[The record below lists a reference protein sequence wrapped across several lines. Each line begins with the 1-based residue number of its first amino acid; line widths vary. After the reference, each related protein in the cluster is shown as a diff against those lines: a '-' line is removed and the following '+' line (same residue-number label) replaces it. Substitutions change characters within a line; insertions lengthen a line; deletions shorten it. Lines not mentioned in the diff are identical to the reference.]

1 KEALPQAVL
10 LNGDYYSYNN
20 SIDWVV
26 TNPPYS
32 DLDRWLTH
40 SFAIANQGVAL
51 LLGLLNVT
59 PRRLEMANKAGFG
72 LTSIHLCKVY
82 HWFGISAFCVWR
94 RGAGDIIKYIDPWG
108 RKEVDHIE
116 GEVIFGKG
124 EYSSHAQGA
133 DDIHSYYGWLIKD
146 KYNVKPLTQDSC
158 YKVVGNIYSNPELL
172 KK

>member
-1 KEALPQAVL
+1 MREQKFRAWDKKKKYMFYPTELMLNIQGEHQGRVEWVYDEEDCKVFDFVL
-10 LNGDYYSYNN
+10 LEY
-20 SIDWVV
+20 
-26 TNPPYS
+26 T
-32 DLDRWLTH
+32 
-40 SFAIANQGVAL
+40 
-51 LLGLLNVT
+51 
-59 PRRLEMANKAGFG
+59 GF
-72 LTSIHLCKVY
+72 KFNDVEAY
-82 HWFGISAFCVWR
+82 
-94 RGAGDIIKYIDPWG
+94 AGDIIKYIDPWG

>member
-1 KEALPQAVL
+1 MKQHIAHNIKHRKHANDEFYTPRKLASELVKYLPIYDGETVLEPCYGDGAFKEALPQAVL

-94 RGAGDIIKYIDPWG
+94 RGAGDIIKYDRTVW
-108 RKEVDHIE
+108 K
-116 GEVIFGKG
+116 
-124 EYSSHAQGA
+124 
-133 DDIHSYYGWLIKD
+133 
-146 KYNVKPLTQDSC
+146 
-158 YKVVGNIYSNPELL
+158 
-172 KK
+172 